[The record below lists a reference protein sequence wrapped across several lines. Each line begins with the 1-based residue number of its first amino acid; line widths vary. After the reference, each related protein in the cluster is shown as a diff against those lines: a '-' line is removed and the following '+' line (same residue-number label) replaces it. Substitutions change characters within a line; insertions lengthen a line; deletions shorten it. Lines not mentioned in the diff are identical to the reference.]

1 MFINPLSGNSS
12 KKLEEKKIKNKKKSK
27 IHKSST
33 KKRTSFSEVMDLN
46 EIELIKKDLNKLL
59 AKIEEYGAEF
69 KRSPIEKNLE
79 KYKKS
84 VKSFLKKVEKNLY
97 KLNSK
102 MNFKEKNFFVVAEE
116 INKELKNLTDELL
129 KNEIG
134 AFAYAKKI
142 DSINGL
148 LLDLY
153 K

>member
-12 KKLEEKKIKNKKKSK
+12 QKPEEKKVKNKKSSKS
-27 IHKSST
+27 HKSIHR
-33 KKRTSFSEVMDLN
+33 KKNSFTEIMDLN
-46 EIELIKKDLNKLL
+46 EIEIIKKDLNKLL
-59 AKIEEYGAEF
+59 EKIEEYGAEF
-69 KRSPIEKNLE
+69 KRSPIERNLE

-84 VKSFLKKVEKNLY
+84 VKSFLKKIEKNLY

-102 MNFKEKNFFVVAEE
+102 MNFKEKNFYIVAEK
-116 INKELKNLTDELL
+116 INNELKSLTDDLL
-129 KNEIG
+129 KNEAG
-134 AFAYAKKI
+134 AFIYAKKI